1 MKVRIFHRGERLV
14 CSCGSSFEEQ
24 LFDIGTCEKNPLQRC
39 AKGKEDYAI
48 IAFDLTQRTLTEI
61 PLFDHCTVQKY
72 ALYSLR
78 IMGGCLS
85 VSCSVRHHEM
95 TEIWVMK
102 DYKVW

>member
-1 MKVRIFHRGERLV
+1 M
-14 CSCGSSFEEQ
+14 
-24 LFDIGTCEKNPLQRC
+24 
-39 AKGKEDYAI
+39 I
-48 IAFDLTQRTLTEI
+48 IAFDLTQRTLMEI

-102 DYKVW
+102 DYKVWSSWTKAFVIHTSN